1 MTGIGHGRP
10 IGPPTPCNVSIP
22 RPGPTPHFQATR
34 KTQMSARC
42 WAGQAKRRAANR
54 APTGWWWSAIDRTPA
69 CLAESGRFFLTL
81 GLHLGGVVGHELLRD
96 RRRGEPPL
104 RDLGYRRD
112 FGGAAGDE
120 ALRELGEF
128 IWRDAP
134 FDHLDAALLRQLNDG
149 AAGDAVEEAVGDRRV
164 DLAVPDEKDVG
175 AGAFR
180 DAALP
185 IQHHRVGIAFA
196 LGDVLGNGADHV
208 QARGLR
214 PRG

>member
-96 RRRGEPPL
+96 RGRGEPPL

-112 FGGAAGDE
+112 LGGAAGDE
-120 ALRELGEF
+120 ALRELGEL
-128 IWRDAP
+128 IGHDAP

-149 AAGDAVEEAVGDRRV
+149 AAGGAVEEAIGGPRGGFFLPCVKKVCAR
-164 DLAVPDEKDVG
+164 
-175 AGAFR
+175 
-180 DAALP
+180 ALP
-185 IQHHRVGIAFA
+185 H
-196 LGDVLGNGADHV
+196 
-208 QARGLR
+208 
-214 PRG
+214 